1 MARAAVPVT
10 TQDNLKFYLIIQGIL
25 TLGHDWRRAPRSAW
39 PPGSYQSMALTID
52 DVQRIAHLARIEI
65 SATEADATLAQLND
79 IFGMIE
85 RMSRVDT
92 EGIEP
97 MSHPLG
103 GAQRLREDR
112 VTESDAREENLKN
125 APQVQ
130 DGLFLVPR
138 VIE

>member
-1 MARAAVPVT
+1 MP
-10 TQDNLKFYLIIQGIL
+10 LSL
-25 TLGHDWRRAPRSAW
+25 
-39 PPGSYQSMALTID
+39 D
-52 DVQRIAHLARIEI
+52 DVNRIAHLARIEI
-65 SATEADATLAQLND
+65 SAAEAAATLAQLND

-85 RMSRVDT
+85 RMSKVDT
-92 EGIEP
+92 QGVEP

-112 VTESDAREENLKN
+112 VTETDNREANMKN
-125 APQVQ
+125 APEQQ